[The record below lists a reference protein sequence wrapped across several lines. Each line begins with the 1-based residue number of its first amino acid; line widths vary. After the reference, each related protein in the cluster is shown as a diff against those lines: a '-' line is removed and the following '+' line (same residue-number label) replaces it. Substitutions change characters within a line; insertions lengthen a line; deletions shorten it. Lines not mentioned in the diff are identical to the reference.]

1 MDVKKSLEQYV
12 MVINWYNYKKFYSF
26 CNMIFNERFDNLC
39 PIVMYEIQLLRLNSG
54 NVDIYLK
61 RVILSGV

>member
-12 MVINWYNYKKFYSF
+12 MVMNWYNYKKLYSF

-61 RVILSGV
+61 KVILSEV